1 MRATDCE
8 SILKALHQ
16 IRNASLVFLL
26 AVLICVAAPAG
37 ASPPD
42 LDRGYWQMYNLDF
55 AGAHATFRQYQQANA
70 GDPMGYVSDAAAYLF
85 SEFERLHVLE
95 SDLFVDDS
103 HFDNRSRL
111 TPDPALKGEFDS
123 NLAKGEALADAALA
137 KNSRDTDAL
146 FAKVMAN
153 GLRCDYAALIEKR
166 NIASLGY
173 MKTSRALAQQ
183 LLSIDPTRYDAY
195 LSLGA
200 ENYLLGVNAAPVR
213 WMLSLTGSRTDK
225 QQGIE
230 QLRIVAEKGHYLAP
244 FARLLL
250 AVAALRDKDPHA
262 AKVLL
267 AGLATEFPGNKL
279 YSKELSRIQ

>member
-1 MRATDCE
+1 
-8 SILKALHQ
+8 LKTLHEN
-16 IRNASLVFLL
+16 RLLLMPLLL
-26 AVLICVAAPAG
+26 AALICLAGPAIAG
-37 ASPPD
+37 TPD
-42 LDRGYWQMYNLDF
+42 LDRGYRQMYDLDF
-55 AGAHATFRQYQQANA
+55 VGAHATFHQYQQANA
-70 GDPMGYVSDAAAYLF
+70 DDPMGYVSDAAAYLF

-95 SDLFVDDS
+95 SDLFIDDS
-103 HFDNRSRL
+103 HFEARQRL
-111 TPDPALKGEFDS
+111 KADPAIKIQIDS
-123 NLAKGEALADAALA
+123 HLNRAEALADSALS
-137 KNSRDTDAL
+137 KNPRDTDAL
-146 FAKVMAN
+146 FAKVLAN

-173 MKTSRALAQQ
+173 MKTARALAQQ
-183 LLSIDPTRYDAY
+183 LLAIDSTRYDAY

-200 ENYLLGVNAAPVR
+200 ENYLLGANAAPVR
-213 WMLSLTGSRTDK
+213 WILSMTGSRTDK

-250 AVAALRDKDPHA
+250 AVAALRDKDTHT

-279 YSKELSRIQ
+279 YSRELARIQ

>member
-1 MRATDCE
+1 
-8 SILKALHQ
+8 
-16 IRNASLVFLL
+16 
-26 AVLICVAAPAG
+26 
-37 ASPPD
+37 
-42 LDRGYWQMYNLDF
+42 
-55 AGAHATFRQYQQANA
+55 
-70 GDPMGYVSDAAAYLF
+70 MGYVSDAAAYLF
-85 SEFERLHVLE
+85 SEFDRLHVLE
-95 SDLFVDDS
+95 SDLFIDDN
-103 HFDNRSRL
+103 HFDN
-111 TPDPALKGEFDS
+111 A
-123 NLAKGEALADAALA
+123 AQADAGPDSEGPVRFAPGEGRSACRCALA
-137 KNSRDTDAL
+137 KNPKDTDAL

-183 LLSIDPTRYDAY
+183 LLAIDPTRYDAY

-200 ENYLLGVNAAPVR
+200 ENYLLGANPAPVR
-213 WMLSLTGSRTDK
+213 WVLKLTGSQTDK

-250 AVAALRDKDPHA
+250 AVAALRDKDTHT
-262 AKVLL
+262 AKTLL
-267 AGLATEFPGNKL
+267 AGLATEFPDNKL